1 MLPRWWP
8 RSACVY
14 CGRSTRER
22 HPTERNAHGGPLP
35 YSPLACWRHV
45 DLIGCD
51 PEYVS
56 PPHPRIGL
64 WARLWRTNRPAAL
77 FLADQLVQQRELPPK
92 LLARLRVTTREEY
105 SMAAE
110 EARKARRRY
119 GLTGSAAGAN
129 DARMPRDD
137 QREDGEAARERGA

>member
-1 MLPRWWP
+1 MSLPRWWP

-22 HPTERNAHGGPLP
+22 HPTARNAHGGPLP

-45 DLIGCD
+45 DLLGCD

-56 PPHPRIGL
+56 PPHPRLGL

-77 FLADQLVQQRELPPK
+77 FLADQLVQTRPVPVR
-92 LLARLRVTTREEY
+92 LLARLRVTTN
-105 SMAAE
+105 AE
-110 EARKARRRY
+110 RAEAEAIGRRIRHVY
-119 GLTGSAAGAN
+119 LTGREPALDDFG
-129 DARMPRDD
+129 MPRDD